1 MTSMLGYCIIVFPK
15 LHYTLWKRNCVPCEK
30 CGKWTLMSLK
40 SKKSGGSEKKITL
53 NSCCFWSMILSVAMC
68 RLGQDVETFWIEV
81 ISYHFSSE
89 KFLLTVRE
97 NCNFSCVSTLYFLL
111 YTLGKSIIHPI
122 KDVLF
127 YIWGLWWQNLNY
139 IWLTPVLKVQ
149 NFNKQQKQDKD

>member
-1 MTSMLGYCIIVFPK
+1 
-15 LHYTLWKRNCVPCEK
+15 
-30 CGKWTLMSLK
+30 
-40 SKKSGGSEKKITL
+40 
-53 NSCCFWSMILSVAMC
+53 MILSVAMC

-89 KFLLTVRE
+89 KFLLTGRE

-127 YIWGLWWQNLNY
+127 LYLRSMVAKFKLY
-139 IWLTPVLKVQ
+139 MTHTSA
-149 NFNKQQKQDKD
+149 